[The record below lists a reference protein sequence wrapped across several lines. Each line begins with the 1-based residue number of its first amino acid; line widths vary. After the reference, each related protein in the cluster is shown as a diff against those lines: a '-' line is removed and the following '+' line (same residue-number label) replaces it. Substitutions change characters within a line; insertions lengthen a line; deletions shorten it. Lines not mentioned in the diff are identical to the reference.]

1 MDKGGQTIS
10 EWQVVEEENIQ
21 TCNERWEMPSDEL
34 FREVGKSVNLGNL
47 AIYFS
52 RLEIGAMKALSP
64 KAVKQ

>member
-1 MDKGGQTIS
+1 
-10 EWQVVEEENIQ
+10 
-21 TCNERWEMPSDEL
+21 MPSDEL

-64 KAVKQ
+64 KVVKQWRESYKIMKGRTQERSSSLSSLS